1 MKHESVSLTKIGTSM
16 EERARSVL
24 SDSLRSVRRWL
35 KRAAREWT
43 DNDEIVH
50 QLRVSGRHALSALI
64 LFEVLLPEPEVRW
77 FRKQLKSILQ
87 AAGRARDLDLLISR
101 QLTRCGKARKFMA
114 KHWFAER
121 SAAQKPLM
129 TLFRKLNQND
139 RFRKHKLA
147 LIRNLKTSAVNT
159 EHVAQRIN
167 GDRILPQFADRCSS
181 VVNALGN
188 EADVH
193 TLHELRI
200 AVKRLRY
207 AATPLLPVLKDQ
219 KLPDLIKGLEGLQ
232 TQLGEMHDHVVAEQE
247 LKRSVTRLKKPAHQ
261 KILQE
266 LIEIEARSIFDSV
279 ATFRAWLNSDACREL
294 KHGIDSIVCRIM
306 DDVEDTVSGCT
317 THDGNEGIL
326 TTSIAAT
333 I

>member
-1 MKHESVSLTKIGTSM
+1 MNFSGRSIRNNQRREGSIVVKHESVALTNIGTSM
-16 EERARSVL
+16 EERAKSVL

-43 DNDEIVH
+43 DNDELVH

-121 SAAQKPLM
+121 SAAQKQLM

-147 LIRNLKTSAVNT
+147 LIRNLKTSAVNA

-247 LKRSVTRLKKPAHQ
+247 VAHPFGLEAEPLVVGELRQLRCTFGFEKPTHRVVGCVGVTEPPPKRPSL
-261 KILQE
+261 E
-266 LIEIEARSIFDSV
+266 
-279 ATFRAWLNSDACREL
+279 
-294 KHGIDSIVCRIM
+294 
-306 DDVEDTVSGCT
+306 
-317 THDGNEGIL
+317 
-326 TTSIAAT
+326 
-333 I
+333 